1 MLCMA
6 YKLINATAARSGTAI
21 IIDGEPCIVKSIDI
35 SKTGKHG
42 ASKVR
47 IEAIGVFDDK
57 KRVIARPG
65 HERFEVP
72 MIDKRKAQVLS
83 IGDKSVNVMDV
94 ESFETMDLP
103 ISEELKSQAQEGAQ
117 VEYWEVD
124 TRKIIKSL
132 FSI

>member
-1 MLCMA
+1 MS
-6 YKLINATAARSGTAI
+6 YKLINATEARTGTAI
-21 IIDGEPCIVKSIDI
+21 LIEGEPCIVKSIDV

-42 ASKVR
+42 SSKVR

-72 MIDKRKAQVLS
+72 LIDKRKAQILS
-83 IGDKSVNVMDV
+83 IGSNSVNVMDV

-103 ISEELKSQAQEGAQ
+103 ISEQLKSEVKEGAQ
-117 VEYWEVD
+117 VEYWD
-124 TRKIIKSL
+124 IDGRKIIKRTM
-132 FSI
+132 

>member
-1 MLCMA
+1 MS
-6 YKLINATAARSGTAI
+6 YKLINATEARTGTAI
-21 IIDGEPCIVKSIDI
+21 LIEGEPCIVKSIDV

-42 ASKVR
+42 SSKVR

-72 MIDKRKAQVLS
+72 LIDKRKAQILS
-83 IGDKSVNVMDV
+83 IGDNSVNVMDI

-103 ISEELKSQAQEGAQ
+103 ISEQLKSEVKEGAQ
-117 VEYWEVD
+117 VEYWD
-124 TRKIIKSL
+124 IDGRKIIKRTM
-132 FSI
+132 

>member
-1 MLCMA
+1 MA
-6 YKLINATAARSGTAI
+6 YKLINATEARSGTAI

-94 ESFETMDLP
+94 ESF
-103 ISEELKSQAQEGAQ
+103 
-117 VEYWEVD
+117 
-124 TRKIIKSL
+124 
-132 FSI
+132 

>member
-1 MLCMA
+1 MA
-6 YKLINATAARSGTAI
+6 YKLINATEARSGTAI

-42 ASKVR
+42 SSKVR

-72 MIDKRKAQVLS
+72 LIEKKKAQVLS
-83 IGDKSVNVMDV
+83 ISGDNANVMDI
-94 ESFETMDLP
+94 EGFETMDMKVP
-103 ISEELKSQAQEGAQ
+103 EELKLEIQEGSQ

-124 TRKIIKSL
+124 DRKVIKRIL
-132 FSI
+132 